1 MLGNIR
7 TLKTGTS
14 ILKVFIILVITDIV
28 LVALFFAKSPDRY
41 LPWIVAAAFLAVI
54 ETVIFWTGIIMV
66 YISSVQLGINHRVMG
81 IALGWIPIANILML
95 GKIVRICS
103 AEIQT
108 ETQKAILNES
118 RKQALICRTKYP
130 ILLVHGV
137 FFRDSEVLNYWG
149 RIPGELE
156 RNGATVFYGQH
167 HSAAS
172 VMDCSTELETRILD
186 IVNETGCGKVNIIAH
201 SKGGLDARAAAAKT
215 TAGEHIASITTI
227 NTPHWG
233 CEFADY
239 FLDKIPD
246 SVQIKFAGKYN
257 TAAEKLGDTDPDFIS
272 AVRDL
277 TASSCQRFN
286 EETPDRPGILYQWV
300 GSVQSRAASGKFP
313 LNFTYGIV
321 KLFDGRNDGLVGERS
336 FAWGEKYAFLD
347 NKENRG
353 ISHADMI
360 DLNRENIVDFAVRE
374 FYVQLAADL
383 KAKGL

>member
-1 MLGNIR
+1 M
-7 TLKTGTS
+7 
-14 ILKVFIILVITDIV
+14 
-28 LVALFFAKSPDRY
+28 
-41 LPWIVAAAFLAVI
+41 
-54 ETVIFWTGIIMV
+54 
-66 YISSVQLGINHRVMG
+66 
-81 IALGWIPIANILML
+81 
-95 GKIVRICS
+95 
-103 AEIQT
+103 
-108 ETQKAILNES
+108 
-118 RKQALICRTKYP
+118 RK
-130 ILLVHGV
+130 
-137 FFRDSEVLNYWG
+137 
-149 RIPGELE
+149 
-156 RNGATVFYGQH
+156 GQYY
-167 HSAAS
+167 
-172 VMDCSTELETRILD
+172 CPFQR
-186 IVNETGCGKVNIIAH
+186 
-201 SKGGLDARAAAAKT
+201 R
-215 TAGEHIASITTI
+215 
-227 NTPHWG
+227 
-233 CEFADY
+233 EFADY

-360 DLNRENIVDFAVRE
+360 DLNRENIVGFDVRE

>member
-7 TLKTGTS
+7 TLKTGTT
-14 ILKVFIILVITDIV
+14 ILKVFIILVIADIV
-28 LVALFFAKSPDRY
+28 LVTVFFAKLPDNY
-41 LPWIVAAAFLAVI
+41 LPWIVTAVLLTVI
-54 ETVIFWTGIIMV
+54 ETVIFWAGIILV
-66 YISSVQLGINHRVMG
+66 YMSSIQLGLNHRIMG
-81 IALGWIPIANILML
+81 IALGWVPVANILML
-95 GKIVRICS
+95 RKIVRICS

-108 ETQKAILNES
+108 EIQKTRLNES
-118 RKQALICRTKYP
+118 RKAGCICRTKYP

-172 VMDCSTELETRILD
+172 VMDCATELETRILD

-215 TAGEHIASITTI
+215 TAGEHIASLTTI

-239 FLDKIPD
+239 FLDRIPD
-246 SVQIKFAGKYN
+246 SVQLTFAGKYN

-360 DLNRENIVDFAVRE
+360 DLNRENIVGFDVRE